1 MDLAEKT
8 AELQKEI
15 NENSMW
21 KQIGYISNSDTDC
34 EPILLVEKH
43 DITTYPIVI
52 EAPTGLKSPK
62 YDWTAHSWIEN
73 DPNSQGAQI
82 TALKEQLATAKQTI
96 IAVQEQQ
103 TTVSKETNG
112 ALDKIQQ
119 TQEKQAEA
127 TAQLLQM
134 LAPMLAGKPNMPSV
148 PNVPT
153 PPTPDKNA
161 TNTNT
166 TTGGAK

>member
-1 MDLAEKT
+1 MDLEQKT

-15 NENSMW
+15 TENSMW

-34 EPILLVEKH
+34 EPILLAEKH
-43 DITTYPIVI
+43 EITTYPIVV

-73 DPNSQGAQI
+73 DPNSQGKQLAD
-82 TALKEQLATAKQTI
+82 LKEQLDTAKQTI
-96 IAVQEQQ
+96 TTIQEQQ

-112 ALDKIQQ
+112 ALDKIQEA
-119 TQEKQAEA
+119 QEKQAEA

-134 LAPMLAGKPNMPSV
+134 VAPILAGKPSV

-153 PPTPDKNA
+153 PQTTPDN
-161 TNTNT
+161 NT
-166 TTGGAK
+166 TTGGAQ

>member
-1 MDLAEKT
+1 MTDLEQKT

-15 NENSMW
+15 NENSIW

-34 EPILLVEKH
+34 EPILLAEKH
-43 DITTYPIVI
+43 EITTYPIVV
-52 EAPTGLKSPK
+52 EAPTGLKCPK

-73 DPNSQGAQI
+73 DQNNQGKQLAD
-82 TALKEQLATAKQTI
+82 LKAQLATAKQTI
-96 IAVQEQQ
+96 TTLQEQQ

-134 LAPMLAGKPNMPSV
+134 LAPILAGKSTAPNM

-153 PPTPDKNA
+153 PTTPDN
-161 TNTNT
+161 NT
-166 TTGGAK
+166 TTGGAQ

>member
-1 MDLAEKT
+1 MDLEQKT

-15 NENSMW
+15 TENSMW

-34 EPILLVEKH
+34 EPILLAEKH

-52 EAPTGLKSPK
+52 EAPTGLKCPK

-73 DPNSQGAQI
+73 DQNNQG
-82 TALKEQLATAKQTI
+82 KQLADLKAQLDTAKQTI
-96 IAVQEQQ
+96 TTIQEQQ
-103 TTVSKETNG
+103 NSVSKETNG
-112 ALDKIQQ
+112 AIDKIQEA
-119 TQEKQAEA
+119 QEKLAEA

-134 LAPMLAGKPNMPSV
+134 VAPILAGKPSV

-153 PPTPDKNA
+153 PPTTPDN
-161 TNTNT
+161 NT
-166 TTGGAK
+166 TNGGAN

>member
-1 MDLAEKT
+1 MDLEQKT

-15 NENSMW
+15 TENSMW

-34 EPILLVEKH
+34 EPILLAEKH

-52 EAPTGLKSPK
+52 EAPTGLKCPK

-73 DPNSQGAQI
+73 DQNNQG
-82 TALKEQLATAKQTI
+82 KQLADLKAQLDTAKQTI
-96 IAVQEQQ
+96 TTIQEQQ
-103 TTVSKETNG
+103 NSVSKETNG
-112 ALDKIQQ
+112 ALDKIQEA
-119 TQEKQAEA
+119 QEKQAEA

-134 LAPMLAGKPNMPSV
+134 VAPILAGKPSV

-153 PPTPDKNA
+153 PPTTPDN
-161 TNTNT
+161 NT
-166 TTGGAK
+166 TNGGAN